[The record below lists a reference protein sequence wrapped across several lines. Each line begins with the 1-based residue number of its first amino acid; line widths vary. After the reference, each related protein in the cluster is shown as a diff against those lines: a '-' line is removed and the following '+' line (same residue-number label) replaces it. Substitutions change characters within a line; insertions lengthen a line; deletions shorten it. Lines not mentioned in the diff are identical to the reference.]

1 MPGVMLLPLVKL
13 KECHRCIVALFILCL
28 ASALGQAQASKQ
40 ASEWSLRLE
49 TGGARFEKKFEV
61 ELHQSGRLLV
71 KEQGPGGAP
80 DNAAMNITRDLSQKE
95 AQEIYTQALR
105 AFREFRFAEED
116 IKRHDGTN
124 LTLRLKANERV
135 LVMQFFH
142 VGQVKEESPEAAK
155 VLSLINKYL
164 PQGHQAY

>member
-1 MPGVMLLPLVKL
+1 M
-13 KECHRCIVALFILCL
+13 ERHRPIVALFILCL

-40 ASEWSLRLE
+40 PPEWSLRLE
-49 TGGARFEKKFEV
+49 TGGAPFEKKFEV
-61 ELHQSGRLLV
+61 ELSQSGKLLV
-71 KEQGPGGAP
+71 KEQDPGGAP
-80 DNAAMNITRDLSQKE
+80 DSPAMNITRDLSQKE

-124 LTLRLKANERV
+124 LTLRLKAYERV

-142 VGQVKEESPEAAK
+142 MGQVEEESPEVAK

-164 PQGHQAY
+164 PQGHQVY